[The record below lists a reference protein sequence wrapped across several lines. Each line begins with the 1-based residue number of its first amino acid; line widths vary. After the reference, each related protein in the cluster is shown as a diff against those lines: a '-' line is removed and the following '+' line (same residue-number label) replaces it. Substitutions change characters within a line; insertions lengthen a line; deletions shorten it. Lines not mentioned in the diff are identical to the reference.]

1 MASSRP
7 SQNTLDVTDVAVAW
21 AAFEEINSVDV
32 SIECRLV
39 QRGQTRE
46 PRLYGEAR
54 ERKDGST
61 EAQPL
66 VLVSASSWV
75 FGHKSLDAAVFHLLY
90 TLDGQLAELEMA
102 KGGKKEA

>member
-1 MASSRP
+1 MASSRF
-7 SQNTLDVTDVAVAW
+7 SQNTLDLTDVAVAW

-39 QRGQTRE
+39 LRGQTRE

-66 VLVSASSWV
+66 VLVSASSWA

-90 TLDGQLAELEMA
+90 TLDGQLAEHEMA
-102 KGGKKEA
+102 KAGKKEA